1 MTNALVEGPEVPAN
15 LLQRIERL
23 RIRHLKLLQ
32 LVSTTGSLTAAAQV
46 LRISQP
52 SATKMLQELEH
63 AFGATLVE
71 RNARGGTLSKAG
83 VRALERLCV
92 ATGALEAVV
101 HALKES
107 PETPLVRIGMLPI
120 AGVALI
126 PELVA
131 RLSQQACLPRLQL
144 REAPVEAVLQMLS
157 RGEIDC
163 VIGRVGDVQGH
174 DVARFDTLPLSDDR
188 FEVACAP
195 DNPLAQGRQRRLQQL
210 RDAAWIVPA
219 QGTYTRQVFDAAFV
233 SEGLMPPVPAMES
246 PSFHTSLATAAT
258 SRLLAFAPSSAVQMY
273 ARYGRVQG
281 VSLAQPFQTDK
292 LVFLTLRTE
301 EQLPAVALV
310 RATLARIAA
319 G

>member
-1 MTNALVEGPEVPAN
+1 MTNGQAEVPAH

-23 RIRHLKLLQ
+23 RVRHLKLLQ
-32 LVSTTGSLTAAAQV
+32 LVASTGSLTAAAQV

-71 RNARGGTLSKAG
+71 RNARGGSLSKAG

-92 ATGALEAVV
+92 ATGAIEAVV
-101 HALKES
+101 RTLQEA

-126 PELVA
+126 PQLVA
-131 RLSQQACLPRLQL
+131 RLSQQASLPRLQL
-144 REAPVEAVLQMLS
+144 REAPVASVLQMLS

-163 VIGRVGDVQGH
+163 VIGRVGDVQGD

-195 DNPLAQGRQRRLQQL
+195 DHPLAQARRLGLRQL

-219 QGTYTRQVFDAAFV
+219 QGSYTRQVFDAAFV
-233 SEGLMPPVPAMES
+233 SEGLTPPVPAMES
-246 PSFHTSLATAAT
+246 PSFHTRLETAA
-258 SRLLAFAPSSAVQMY
+258 SSGLLAFAPSTAVQMY
-273 ARYGRVQG
+273 ARYGRVHR

-292 LVFLTLRTE
+292 LVFLTLRSVE
-301 EQLPAVALV
+301 NLPAVALV
-310 RATLARIAA
+310 RATLAQIAA
-319 G
+319 